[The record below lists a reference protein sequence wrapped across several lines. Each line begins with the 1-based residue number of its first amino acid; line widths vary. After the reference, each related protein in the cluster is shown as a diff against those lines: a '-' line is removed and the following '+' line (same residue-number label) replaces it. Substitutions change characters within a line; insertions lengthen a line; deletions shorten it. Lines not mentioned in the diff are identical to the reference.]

1 MAFDAPM
8 HTTPRL
14 IAPLVACL
22 LSACSG
28 AQPARP
34 NLPPPEYEEPGGV
47 VSGVA
52 PLAPAAGPSDAG
64 GAPMAPATTP

>member
-1 MAFDAPM
+1 MRCMRTNPG
-8 HTTPRL
+8 L

-22 LSACSG
+22 VSACSG

-52 PLAPAAGPSDAG
+52 PLAPASAASDAG
-64 GAPMAPATTP
+64 AAPSAPSTP